1 MSVEKKCNNDRQE
14 RAKRV
19 KLLKKIILILLVTAI
34 VIPTVLCIILFVK
47 VHSLEK
53 QIQGLYETKA
63 LEQEQ
68 LQARKEA
75 EQVAAEA
82 AIEGKL
88 LESEEEDEQPEAEDT
103 RRKVYLTFDDGP
115 SANTAEILDILQEY
129 NVKATFF
136 VVGKTDEVSKE
147 NYKRIVAEGHT
158 LGMHS
163 YSHKYNEIYASIEA
177 YSEDLCK
184 LQDYLYEITG
194 VQSTYVRFP
203 GGSSNKVS
211 KVNMQDLIS
220 YLSEKEITYYDWNI
234 SCGDADTS
242 NLNPQT
248 IVSNCLDKLDQ
259 CRNEAMILMHDAND
273 KKTTVEALPIMIESI
288 QKMDDT
294 VILPITEE
302 TVPVQHVIEK
312 EN

>member
-1 MSVEKKCNNDRQE
+1 MSVEKNCNSDRQK

-19 KLLKKIILILLVTAI
+19 KVLKKIILILLVIAI
-34 VIPTVLCIILFVK
+34 VIPTVLCIVLFARI
-47 VHSLEK
+47 HSLEK
-53 QIQGLYETKA
+53 QVQRLYETKA

-68 LQARKEA
+68 IQVQKEA

-82 AIEGKL
+82 AIEGKQ
-88 LESEEEDEQPEAEDT
+88 LELEEETGQPETEDT
-103 RRKVYLTFDDGP
+103 RKKVYLTFDDGP
-115 SANTAEILDILQEY
+115 SANTTEILDILQKY
-129 NVKATFF
+129 HVKATFF
-136 VVGKTDEVSKE
+136 VVGKTDEVSRE

-163 YSHKYNEIYASIEA
+163 YSHRYDEIYTSKEA
-177 YSEDLCK
+177 YAEDLCK

-194 VQSTYVRFP
+194 VRSTYVRFP

-220 YLSEKEITYYDWNI
+220 YLNEKGITYYDWNI

-242 NLNPQT
+242 NLDSQT

-259 CRNEAMILMHDAND
+259 YRNEAMILMHDAND
-273 KKTTVEALPIMIESI
+273 KKTTIEALPVIIESI
-288 QKMDDT
+288 QKMDDA

-302 TVPVQHVIEK
+302 TIPIQHVIEK
-312 EN
+312 